1 MNYGKLN
8 EQSIYII
15 IIIDAHKKW
24 SLQPD
29 KELITMHEP
38 TYDWLLIVIKII
50 TFLHLECYK

>member
-8 EQSIYII
+8 EQYIYII
-15 IIIDAHKKW
+15 IIIDAHKKR

-38 TYDWLLIVIKII
+38 TYDWLSG
-50 TFLHLECYK
+50 Y